1 MKEIQEILKCVEA
14 LGPDEK
20 AIVATVIDVNGSS
33 YRRPGAKMLIR
44 ESGNTCG
51 TVSGGCLEAD
61 GLERAREVTHRGA
74 PKVFTYDTSAVKD
87 SVFSLNMGCRGVI
100 RILLEPAPRDYFYA
114 IKGRLAM

>member
-33 YRRPGAKMLIR
+33 YRLPGAKMLIR

-61 GLERAREVTHRGA
+61 VLERAREVRNSGE
-74 PKVFTYDTSAVKD
+74 PQVFTYDTTAGKG
-87 SVFSLNMGCRGVI
+87 SVFTLNMGGRG
-100 RILLEPAPRDYFYA
+100 A
-114 IKGRLAM
+114 IP